1 MKHRKLLEME
11 DLGIT
16 DEIRETAY
24 KDQGEERGEEGNWR
38 GIYSYYKYHSYLR
51 AGKQNGILKVEIYR
65 GEDIRKLNE
74 EPVFMIFLSSKE
86 NKYTTYLP
94 KEKKWSRAKIRNLP
108 LGSYDY
114 KKVYGQSFWTT
125 DEEEKMILK
134 YLGFNEPETRCSVTW
149 AINDWQTTVMH
160 RKEIQEIDHVMDQ
173 VTETPADFRQWVRDE
188 AFWKK
193 QYIFYNASKG
203 EAYCTACRKTIKT
216 KMKSAHNKMAECPE
230 CGRIVTAKSWK
241 KQKTIDDNE
250 TVAMIQKIPDGYIVR
265 FFECRKINRIQEN
278 WREQVIF
285 WEHGRTQLDKRMRF
299 VRDYDYANFKQT
311 GKTRWCRSNYV
322 NHYSSAVVYPRNLE
336 ALRKSTR
343 LTDIPLEK
351 MLEQEKGRRVYIE
364 KLLNPD
370 KGIGYLIYAGLTR
383 LAMEY
388 IESHRSINKNAKD
401 AQGALGIDRNRI
413 CRLKELNGGIRTL
426 EWLRY
431 EQRAGKKLSQKL
443 LVRLDR
449 TQISPKD
456 LKDIMQYGV
465 TPEKA
470 LNYIEKQP
478 EEKNAVLTEWKD
490 YLDMAR
496 KEHMDTTD
504 DIVRYPKNLRRR
516 HNELADL
523 CNKKKEQERA
533 KQYSLIDEKIRK
545 LLPRAARYYWEDK
558 EYLIVPAAKCEEL
571 MREGRLLHHCV
582 GASSSYMEKMAAGE
596 AWILFLRRKDSLEDP
611 YYTIE
616 IDMKTD
622 AILQWYSE
630 YDRKPDREK
639 IQKVLGRFK
648 KSLNKEKVTA

>member
-1 MKHRKLLEME
+1 MKHRELLEME

-24 KDQGEERGEEGNWR
+24 KDQGEERGEKGNWR

-74 EPVFMIFLSSKE
+74 EPTSMIFLSSNE

-108 LGSYDY
+108 LGNYDY
-114 KKVYGQSFWTT
+114 KKAYGQPFWIT

-134 YLGFNEPETRCSVTW
+134 YLGFNEPEIRRSVYGV
-149 AINDWQTTVMH
+149 INDWQTTAMH

-173 VTETPADFRQWVRDE
+173 VTETPADFGQWVRDE

-193 QYIFYNASKG
+193 QYIFYNAGEG

-216 KMKSAHNKMAECPE
+216 KMKSAHNKMVECPE

-250 TVAMIQKIPDGYIVR
+250 TVALIQKIPDGYIVR
-265 FFECRKINRIQEN
+265 FFECRKVNRLQEK
-278 WREQVIF
+278 WREQVIL
-285 WEHGRTQLDKRMRF
+285 WECGRTQLDKRMRF
-299 VRDYDYANFKQT
+299 VRDYDYGNFKQT
-311 GKTRWCRSNYV
+311 GKDRWCRSNYV
-322 NHYSSAVVYPRNLE
+322 NQYSCAVVYPRNLE
-336 ALRKSTR
+336 MLRKSTR
-343 LTDIPLEK
+343 LMDIPLEK
-351 MLEQEKGRRVYIE
+351 MLEREKEHRVRIE
-364 KLLNPD
+364 NLFHPD
-370 KGIGYLIYAGLTR
+370 KGVGYLIHAGLTR

-388 IESHRSINKNAKD
+388 IESQRIVNKNAKD

-413 CRLKELNGGIRTL
+413 CRLKELNGGMRVL

-431 EQRAGKKLSQKL
+431 EQKTGRKLSQKL

-449 TQISPKD
+449 MQISQKD
-456 LKDIMQYGV
+456 LKDVLQYGI

-470 LNYIEKQP
+470 LNYIEKQT
-478 EEKNAVLTEWKD
+478 EGKNAVLTEWKD
-490 YLDMAR
+490 YLDMAK

-504 DIVRYPKNLRRR
+504 DIVRYPKNLRHR

-523 CNKKKEQERA
+523 RNKKKEKERA
-533 KQYSLIDEKIRK
+533 KQYSLIDKKIRK

-558 EYLIVPAAKCEEL
+558 EYMIVPAAKCEEL
-571 MREGRLLHHCV
+571 MREGRILHHCV
-582 GASSSYMEKMAAGE
+582 GASSRYMEKMAAGE
-596 AWILFLRRKDSLEDP
+596 TWILFLRRKDSLEDP

-639 IQKVLGRFK
+639 IQKVLERFK

>member
-1 MKHRKLLEME
+1 MKHRELLEME

-114 KKVYGQSFWTT
+114 KKVYGQSFWIT

-134 YLGFNEPETRCSVTW
+134 YLGFNEPETRRSVTW

-173 VTETPADFRQWVRDE
+173 VTETPADFGQWVRDE

-216 KMKSAHNKMAECPE
+216 KMKSAHNKMVECPE

-241 KQKTIDDNE
+241 KQKTIDDSE
-250 TVAMIQKIPDGYIVR
+250 TVALIQKIPDGYIVR
-265 FFECRKINRIQEN
+265 FFECRKINRIQEK

-285 WEHGRTQLDKRMRF
+285 WEYGRTQMDKRMRF
-299 VRDYDYANFKQT
+299 VRDYDYGNFKQT
-311 GKTRWCRSNYV
+311 GQDRWCRSNYV
-322 NHYSSAVVYPRNLE
+322 NHYSCAVVYPRNLE
-336 ALRKSTR
+336 AIRKTTR
-343 LTDIPLEK
+343 LIDIPLEK
-351 MLEQEKGRRVYIE
+351 ILEREKEHRVRIE
-364 KLLNPD
+364 NLLHPD
-370 KGIGYLIYAGLTR
+370 KGIGYLIHAGLTR

-388 IESHRSINKNAKD
+388 IESQRIVNKNAKD

-413 CRLKELNGGIRTL
+413 CRLKELNGGMRVL

-431 EQRAGKKLSQKL
+431 EQKTGRKLSQKL
-443 LVRLDR
+443 LARLDR
-449 TQISPKD
+449 MQISQKD
-456 LKDIMQYGV
+456 LKDVLQYGI

-478 EEKNAVLTEWKD
+478 EGKNAVLTEWKD
-490 YLDMAR
+490 YLDMAKKR
-496 KEHMDTTD
+496 AHG
-504 DIVRYPKNLRRR
+504 
-516 HNELADL
+516 HN
-523 CNKKKEQERA
+523 R
-533 KQYSLIDEKIRK
+533 
-545 LLPRAARYYWEDK
+545 
-558 EYLIVPAAKCEEL
+558 
-571 MREGRLLHHCV
+571 
-582 GASSSYMEKMAAGE
+582 
-596 AWILFLRRKDSLEDP
+596 
-611 YYTIE
+611 
-616 IDMKTD
+616 
-622 AILQWYSE
+622 
-630 YDRKPDREK
+630 
-639 IQKVLGRFK
+639 
-648 KSLNKEKVTA
+648 

>member
-1 MKHRKLLEME
+1 
-11 DLGIT
+11 
-16 DEIRETAY
+16 
-24 KDQGEERGEEGNWR
+24 
-38 GIYSYYKYHSYLR
+38 
-51 AGKQNGILKVEIYR
+51 
-65 GEDIRKLNE
+65 
-74 EPVFMIFLSSKE
+74 MIFLSSKE

-114 KKVYGQSFWTT
+114 KKVYGQSFWIT

-134 YLGFNEPETRCSVTW
+134 YLGFNEPEARRSVTW

-173 VTETPADFRQWVRDE
+173 VTETPADFGQWVRDE

-216 KMKSAHNKMAECPE
+216 KMKSAHNKMVECPE

-250 TVAMIQKIPDGYIVR
+250 TVALIQKISDGYIIR
-265 FFECRKINRIQEN
+265 FFECRKINRIQEK
-278 WREQVIF
+278 WREQVIL
-285 WEHGRTQLDKRMRF
+285 WEYGRTQLDKRMRF
-299 VRDYDYANFKQT
+299 VRDYDYGNFKQT
-311 GKTRWCRSNYV
+311 GQERWCRSNYV
-322 NHYSSAVVYPRNLE
+322 NHYSCAVVYPRNLE
-336 ALRKSTR
+336 AIRKTTR
-343 LTDIPLEK
+343 LIDIPLEK
-351 MLEQEKGRRVYIE
+351 ILEREKEHRVRIE
-364 KLLNPD
+364 NLLHPD
-370 KGIGYLIYAGLTR
+370 KGVGYLIHAGLTR

-388 IESHRSINKNAKD
+388 IESQRIVNKNAKD

-413 CRLKELNGGIRTL
+413 CRLKELNGGMRVL

-431 EQRAGKKLSQKL
+431 EQKTGRKLSQKL
-443 LVRLDR
+443 LARLDR
-449 TQISPKD
+449 MQISQKD
-456 LKDIMQYGV
+456 LKDVLQYGI

-478 EEKNAVLTEWKD
+478 EGKNAVLTEWKD
-490 YLDMAR
+490 YLDMAK

-504 DIVRYPKNLRRR
+504 DIVRYPKNLRHR

-523 CNKKKEQERA
+523 RNKKKEKERA
-533 KQYSLIDEKIRK
+533 KQYSLIDKKIRK

-558 EYLIVPAAKCEEL
+558 EYMIVPAAKCEEL
-571 MREGRLLHHCV
+571 MREGRILHHCV
-582 GASSSYMEKMAAGE
+582 GASSRYMEKMAAGE
-596 AWILFLRRKDSLEDP
+596 TWILFLRRKDSLEDP

-639 IQKVLGRFK
+639 IQKVLERFK